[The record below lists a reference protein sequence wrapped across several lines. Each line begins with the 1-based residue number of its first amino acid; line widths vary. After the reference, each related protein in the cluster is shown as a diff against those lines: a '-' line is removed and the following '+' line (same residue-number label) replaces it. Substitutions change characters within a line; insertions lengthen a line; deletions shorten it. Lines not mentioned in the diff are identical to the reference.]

1 MIYILIFHFM
11 MNLKIYLWRANCIFI
26 KKNNWY
32 GAEYYFLYI
41 EPSFNSLDQ
50 NTNHTNTYLLPT
62 YLKTNTKK
70 SLFWK
75 WYGILLAL
83 AVSSMILFERPQEEA
98 IGTPL
103 WFTVDQNRKK
113 YDLAFANFCFRS
125 SVCGF
130 FKALYSKNSICVD
143 FRLFTYL
150 YYTFFHFFSTLC
162 SVVSVWLAFW
172 RLYYL
177 QKGIYVGEYWCFPNR
192 LTTTTTT
199 T

>member
-1 MIYILIFHFM
+1 
-11 MNLKIYLWRANCIFI
+11 
-26 KKNNWY
+26 
-32 GAEYYFLYI
+32 
-41 EPSFNSLDQ
+41 
-50 NTNHTNTYLLPT
+50 
-62 YLKTNTKK
+62 
-70 SLFWK
+70 
-75 WYGILLAL
+75 
-83 AVSSMILFERPQEEA
+83 MILFERPQEEA

-143 FRLFTYL
+143 FRLFTYI

-162 SVVSVWLAFW
+162 SVVSVWLAFS

-192 LTTTTTT
+192 LTTTTRFATNKISIMPLLFFLT
-199 T
+199 RQIFGEFLVLLFKFSGNCYN